1 MLVSHLFT
9 QLCEKGQRAA
19 LSKGSFVGFSGGY
32 RLGHNGTRPSHI
44 LEGCLVFINGAFLK
58 GNYQIKN
65 PLSTSISG
73 CRREGMSVICATE
86 WKMISKETKVKVKV
100 KQLYCHY
107 TNVQRNCRCWLYI
120 HCTCRWILNALNV
133 LIKFLMLSRQSSPQ
147 FTQILTC
154 TQPHPH
160 VHTHTL
166 HHLRQQ

>member
-19 LSKGSFVGFSGGY
+19 LSKGSFVGFSGGD
-32 RLGHNGTRPSHI
+32 RLGHNGTRPRRI

-86 WKMISKETKVKVKV
+86 CKMISKETKVKV

-133 LIKFLMLSRQSSPQ
+133 LIKFLITKVVHNSRTYSLAHSH
-147 FTQILTC
+147 IHTC
-154 TQPHPH
+154 T
-160 VHTHTL
+160 HTHTL